1 MAQKNDT
8 LLTLID
14 LAKTSADDAAKA
26 LQQATAERNKAQQQ
40 LDTLHEYRLDYAR
53 RLQEATQSGLS
64 AGSYQ
69 NYRQFIATL
78 DGAIIEQGKLIEHF
92 DLKIQETRQHWYA
105 EKRRLNSYEALQS
118 RQQHKLAAQEARKD
132 QIASDEISASLY
144 RRLRH
149 HH

>member
-1 MAQKNDT
+1 MAQKNET
-8 LLTLID
+8 LPTLIE
-14 LAKTSADDAAKA
+14 LAQTRADEAAKA
-26 LQQATAERNKAQQQ
+26 LQQITSERNKAQKQ

-78 DGAIIEQGKLIEHF
+78 DTAIVEQGKLITQF
-92 DLKIQETRQHWYA
+92 DQKIETGRKNWYA

-118 RQQHKLAAQEARKD
+118 RQDMKLAAQQARKD

-144 RRLRH
+144 RRLRQQH
-149 HH
+149 